1 MNELAEQKNGHVAAP
16 APDSRQKLNFSEEV
30 QLLG

>member
-1 MNELAEQKNGHVAAP
+1 MNELTEQKNGHAAAP
-16 APDSRQKLNFSEEV
+16 AADSRQKLNFSEEV